1 MRVNIGRLDKD
12 HDRAT
17 FDCGDPELNRYLRTF
32 AGQNQFKHFVG
43 TTYVATEPDQPL
55 IIVGYYTLAATS
67 IPFHSLDEFPDLR
80 KLPYKDVPAVLLARL
95 AVSEQFQSQGIGHQL
110 LGDAIKRTLELTQI
124 IGCRCLIVDAYPD
137 AVSWYSKFGIV
148 PLGSDP
154 ADSPT
159 RRMLLDLRTAAL
171 AVKRAT
177 PFGSG
182 LIPG

>member
-1 MRVNIGRLDKD
+1 MQLNIGRLAKD
-12 HDRAT
+12 HDRAA
-17 FDCGDPELNRYLRTF
+17 FDCGDPELNKYLRLF
-32 AGQNQFKHFVG
+32 AGQNQFKHLVG
-43 TTYVATEPDQPL
+43 TTYVASKQDQPF
-55 IIVGYYTLAATS
+55 IILGYYTLAATS
-67 IPFHSLDEFPDLR
+67 IPFYSLVEFPNLR
-80 KLPYKDVPAVLLARL
+80 NLPYKDVPAVLLARL
-95 AVSEQFQSQGIGHQL
+95 AVSRQFQNQGIGHQL
-110 LGDAIKRTLELTQI
+110 LGDAIKRTLDLTQT

-137 AVSWYSKFGIV
+137 AVNWYSKFGIA

-159 RRMLLDLRTAAL
+159 CRMLLDLRTAAL